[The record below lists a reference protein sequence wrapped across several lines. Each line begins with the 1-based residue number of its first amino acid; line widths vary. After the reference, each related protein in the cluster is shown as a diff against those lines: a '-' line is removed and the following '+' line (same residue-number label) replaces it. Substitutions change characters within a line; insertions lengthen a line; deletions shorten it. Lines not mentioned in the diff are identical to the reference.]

1 MKVVFDT
8 NIYISAIVIPG
19 SQAEKAIRRIAEGKD
34 ALFISKPIISEILS
48 VLSKK
53 FSRDSEALSRVA
65 VFLSDLATLVH
76 PAKRIHVIAD
86 EPDNRIIECAVSG
99 KADAI
104 VTGDKEMLDLKDYL
118 GIKIITLKEYLSS

>member
-19 SQAEKAIRRIAEGKD
+19 GQAEKAVRRITEGKD
-34 ALFISKPIISEILS
+34 AFFISKPIISGILS

-65 VFLSDLATLVH
+65 VFLSDLATIVH
-76 PAKRIHVIAD
+76 PAKRIDILAD
-86 EPDNRIIECAVSG
+86 GADNRIIECAVSG
-99 KADAI
+99 KANAI
-104 VTGDKEMLDLKDYL
+104 VTGGKEMLDLKDYL
-118 GIKIITLKEYLSS
+118 GIKIISLKEYLSS